1 MKNVVG
7 ATRRVAL
14 TFLIMRNIRR
24 KKVEH
29 NRKRRRLVF
38 LTVGILLFI
47 YFSFTI
53 VIGESGLFKYFE
65 LRTKRDKFFAETRAI
80 KKQNEEIYGELKKLD
95 KQPELMEEFA
105 REYGLTKDGELI
117 FKFDDK
123 K

>member
-1 MKNVVG
+1 MMKVVG
-7 ATRRVAL
+7 ATRRVAP

-53 VIGESGLFKYFE
+53 VVGESGLLKYFE

-117 FKFDDK
+117 FKFNDK

>member
-1 MKNVVG
+1 MMKVAG
-7 ATRRVAL
+7 ADRRVAL

-29 NRKRRRLVF
+29 NSKRRRLVF
-38 LTVGILLFI
+38 LTVGVLLFI

-53 VIGESGLFKYFE
+53 VIGESGLLKYFE

-117 FKFDDK
+117 FKFNDK

>member
-1 MKNVVG
+1 MMNVVG
-7 ATRRVAL
+7 AICRVAP

-53 VIGESGLFKYFE
+53 VVGESGLLKYFE

-117 FKFDDK
+117 FKFNDK

>member
-1 MKNVVG
+1 
-7 ATRRVAL
+7 
-14 TFLIMRNIRR
+14 MRNVRR
-24 KKVEH
+24 QQVEH
-29 NRKRRRLVF
+29 NRKRRSLVF
-38 LTVGILLFI
+38 LTVGILFFI

-53 VIGESGLFKYFE
+53 LIGESGLFKYFE
-65 LRTKRDKFFAETRAI
+65 LRTKRDKLFAETSAI
-80 KKQNEEIYGELKKLD
+80 KKQNEEIFGELKKLD

>member
-1 MKNVVG
+1 
-7 ATRRVAL
+7 
-14 TFLIMRNIRR
+14 MRNIRR

-29 NRKRRRLVF
+29 NSKRRRLVF
-38 LTVGILLFI
+38 LTVGVLLFI

-53 VIGESGLFKYFE
+53 VIGESGLLKYFE

-117 FKFDDK
+117 FKFNDK